1 MPSPPDNNLSEGE
14 QRTGLQPAELPAAA
28 QTDRPVKTFWKT
40 VLKKMGISAR
50 LAGKELQRLKIR
62 QIDLGKAD
70 LRLGEKAY
78 ATGATEAEPEL
89 VSRLDRVAERL
100 TQLQRQEIEP
110 ASTFGDKAKAFA
122 SKVGKAVQISALQR
136 KRRRILRRL
145 GANLRQSAANSS
157 LVEETQLARGVADR
171 VSSVETEIR
180 QLAPQTY
187 PWARRPLLLVCL
199 LLLLAAIGGA
209 FALRHKP
216 TPALAQQRKVAG
228 GSSLSDAQFKKLES
242 QAQAFR
248 EQLLRQQAEM
258 SRQEAEATQ
267 ARSAAAERAQKQD
280 IERRRA
286 EQERVRREEA
296 ERERV
301 AAAERARQEEKQRE
315 EERRVAEAEKA
326 KQEQQQREA
335 EAQRE
340 KERQE
345 AAAREEQRKKEAAQY
360 AKNEAARN
368 QLVAQN
374 SPSQPGAQPRPAN
387 SPAIESIEG
396 LRRAAEAGDAEA
408 MLRLGNRYRTGE
420 GVQQDFTEAVRCY
433 RNAADAGQKDAMLYL
448 GIGYYYGYGVDKDV
462 AEALGW
468 YRKAADA
475 GNANAMVNLGV
486 CYYKGE
492 GVAEDPAEAERWF
505 RKAAEAGNTDA
516 IKWLQHLQNG
526 KKLWEN
532 MLVLSDGRH
541 VAVDRNGEFYVYKS
555 MSMIADPVKL
565 TGAAKEEA
573 KRLHEERQQKRQQDL
588 QNLKKAWDNMLVL
601 SDGRHVEVG
610 KNDEFV
616 AYKSMTDDDPV
627 KLTGAAKEEAKRL
640 LEEHQQKRQRNP

>member
-100 TQLQRQEIEP
+100 TPLQRQEIEP

-209 FALRHKP
+209 FALSRKL
-216 TPALAQQRKVAG
+216 TPALAQQREVAG

-267 ARSAAAERAQKQD
+267 ARIAAAERAQKQD

-315 EERRVAEAEKA
+315 EERRIAAEKA
-326 KQEQQQREA
+326 KQEQQAREA
-335 EAQRE
+335 DAKRE
-340 KERQE
+340 NERQK
-345 AAAREEQRKKEAAQY
+345 AAAIAEHATKQNAGE
-360 AKNEAARN
+360 
-368 QLVAQN
+368 QLVKVKT
-374 SPSQPGAQPRPAN
+374 
-387 SPAIESIEG
+387 
-396 LRRAAEAGDAEA
+396 AAESGDREA
-408 MLRLGNRYRTGE
+408 MFNLGNRY
-420 GVQQDFTEAVRCY
+420 
-433 RNAADAGQKDAMLYL
+433 M
-448 GIGYYYGYGVDKDV
+448 
-462 AEALGW
+462 
-468 YRKAADA
+468 
-475 GNANAMVNLGV
+475 
-486 CYYKGE
+486 KGD
-492 GVAEDPAEAERWF
+492 GVAKDPAEGVRWY
-505 RKAAEAGNTDA
+505 
-516 IKWLQHLQNG
+516 
-526 KKLWEN
+526 KK
-532 MLVLSDGRH
+532 GC
-541 VAVDRNGEFYVYKS
+541 
-555 MSMIADPVKL
+555 
-565 TGAAKEEA
+565 
-573 KRLHEERQQKRQQDL
+573 
-588 QNLKKAWDNMLVL
+588 
-601 SDGRHVEVG
+601 
-610 KNDEFV
+610 
-616 AYKSMTDDDPV
+616 
-627 KLTGAAKEEAKRL
+627 
-640 LEEHQQKRQRNP
+640 

>member
-100 TQLQRQEIEP
+100 TPLQRQEIEP

-209 FALRHKP
+209 FALSRKL
-216 TPALAQQRKVAG
+216 TPALAQQREVAG

-248 EQLLRQQAEM
+248 EQLLQTAGRNVAPGGRGNA
-258 SRQEAEATQ
+258 SADRGGG
-267 ARSAAAERAQKQD
+267 ARSETGHRTSTCRAG
-280 IERRRA
+280 ESAPRRSGTGTRRGGRARASGRETARRRA
-286 EQERVRREEA
+286 PNRRGEGETG
-296 ERERV
+296 
-301 AAAERARQEEKQRE
+301 AASARGG
-315 EERRVAEAEKA
+315 
-326 KQEQQQREA
+326 REA
-335 EAQRE
+335 
-340 KERQE
+340 
-345 AAAREEQRKKEAAQY
+345 RK
-360 AKNEAARN
+360 
-368 QLVAQN
+368 
-374 SPSQPGAQPRPAN
+374 
-387 SPAIESIEG
+387 
-396 LRRAAEAGDAEA
+396 RAAESGGDRRARDKAECRRA
-408 MLRLGNRYRTGE
+408 VGE
-420 GVQQDFTEAVRCY
+420 GKNSRRVGRSRGDVQSWQS
-433 RNAADAGQKDAMLYL
+433 LY
-448 GIGYYYGYGVDKDV
+448 
-462 AEALGW
+462 
-468 YRKAADA
+468 
-475 GNANAMVNLGV
+475 
-486 CYYKGE
+486 
-492 GVAEDPAEAERWF
+492 ER
-505 RKAAEAGNTDA
+505 
-516 IKWLQHLQNG
+516 
-526 KKLWEN
+526 
-532 MLVLSDGRH
+532 
-541 VAVDRNGEFYVYKS
+541 
-555 MSMIADPVKL
+555 
-565 TGAAKEEA
+565 
-573 KRLHEERQQKRQQDL
+573 
-588 QNLKKAWDNMLVL
+588 
-601 SDGRHVEVG
+601 
-610 KNDEFV
+610 
-616 AYKSMTDDDPV
+616 
-627 KLTGAAKEEAKRL
+627 
-640 LEEHQQKRQRNP
+640 